1 MQNAVSSDRM
11 ERLEDRVKDLE
22 AKVLSLQLWRAF
34 QMGAA
39 VVVGAGVGVGGKAI
53 AALLGAP

>member
-1 MQNAVSSDRM
+1 MTVSIDRM

-22 AKVLSLQLWRAF
+22 TKVLSLQLWRAF

-39 VVVGAGVGVGGKAI
+39 VFVGLGAGVGGKAI
-53 AALLGAP
+53 AIMLAGSS